1 MGGMPFG
8 FGVGGSGGG
17 FDVNALGAALQQ
29 LGRMLQ
35 SGGDDGPVQWSVVME
50 VARGVITTAGDSS
63 VSDAQRRAVAEA
75 CTLADVWLD
84 PVTVFPATSAAPQT
98 WCKSDWLVNTMPI
111 WKRIVEPIGA
121 QMTAAMNNNLPA
133 LGSDPQ
139 AVLNSLPENVREMLP
154 EGFTPDM
161 AAMLVPMLGMVQK
174 LGAAAFS
181 MQLGQAFGALAGDVL
196 SASDIG
202 IPLTEEPTRAI
213 VAGAVA
219 EFGSGLNID
228 EKDVMLYVALRES
241 AHDRLFAH
249 VPWLRARAIGAV
261 EAYAQH
267 MQISAQRLSE
277 AMQGIDMSNPE
288 ALQELMAG
296 GLVEPEPTEEQ
307 RAALARL
314 ETLLALIEGWVD
326 EVVTRAIGDR
336 MPSAPALQEAFR
348 RRRAAG
354 GPAEKSFGTLI
365 GMELRPRLA
374 REAGTVFA
382 AVRSSLGE
390 EKRDS
395 LWGHPDLLPDAEQLE
410 DPLGFVE
417 MVGEESGEPPVLE

>member
-17 FDVNALGAALQQ
+17 FDVNSLGAALQQ

-35 SGGDDGPVQWSVVME
+35 SGGEDGPVQWSVVTD
-50 VARGVITTAGDSS
+50 VARGVITNAGDPS
-63 VSDAQRRAVAEA
+63 VSDAQRRSVTEA

-84 PVTVFPATSAAPQT
+84 PVTVFPATAAAPQT
-98 WCKSDWLVNTMPI
+98 WCKSDWLVNTMPV

-121 QMTAAMNNNLPA
+121 QMSAAMNNNLPA

-181 MQLGQAFGALAGDVL
+181 MQLGQALGSLSGDVL

-202 IPLTEEPTRAI
+202 IPLTEEPSRAI

-267 MQISAQRLSE
+267 MHVSSQRLSE
-277 AMQGIDMSNPE
+277 AMQGIDISNPE

-296 GLVEPEPTEEQ
+296 GLVEPEPTDEQ

-382 AVRSSLGE
+382 AVRSSQGE
-390 EKRDS
+390 SKRDA
-395 LWGHPDLLPDAEQLE
+395 LWGHPDFLPDAEQLE

-417 MVGEESGEPPVLE
+417 TVGENSDEPPTLG

>member
-8 FGVGGSGGG
+8 FGVGGPGGG

-35 SGGDDGPVQWSVVME
+35 SGGEDGPVQWSVVME
-50 VARGVITTAGDSS
+50 VARQAITTAGDPS
-63 VSDAQRRAVAEA
+63 VSDAQRRAVVEA

-121 QMTAAMNNNLPA
+121 QMSAAMNNNLPA

-139 AVLNSLPENVREMLP
+139 AVLNSLPENIREMLP

-219 EFGSGLNID
+219 EFGSGLNIE

-267 MQISAQRLSE
+267 MHVSAQRLSE
-277 AMQGIDMSNPE
+277 AMQGIDISNPE

-365 GMELRPRLA
+365 GMDLRPRLA

-382 AVRSSLGE
+382 AVRSSMGE

-417 MVGEESGEPPVLE
+417 LVGEDSGEPPVLE

>member
-63 VSDAQRRAVAEA
+63 VSDAQRRAVAET

-417 MVGEESGEPPVLE
+417 MVGEESGDPPVLE

>member
-8 FGVGGSGGG
+8 FGTGGSGGG

-35 SGGDDGPVQWSVVME
+35 SGGEDGPVQWSVVME
-50 VARGVITTAGDSS
+50 VARGVITNAGDPS
-63 VSDAQRRAVAEA
+63 VSDAQRRAVTEA

-84 PVTVFPATSAAPQT
+84 PVTVFPATSAAPLA
-98 WCKSDWLVNTMPI
+98 WCKSDWLVSTMPV

-121 QMTAAMNNNLPA
+121 QMTAAMNNNLPE

-154 EGFTPDM
+154 EGFSPDM

-202 IPLTEEPTRAI
+202 IPLTEEPSRAI

-219 EFGSGLNID
+219 EFGSGLNVD

-267 MQISAQRLSE
+267 MQVSAQRLSE
-277 AMQGIDMSNPE
+277 AMQGIDISNPE

-296 GLVEPEPTEEQ
+296 GLVEPEPTDEQ

-382 AVRSSLGE
+382 AVRSSMGE

-395 LWGHPDLLPDAEQLE
+395 LWGHPDFLPDAEQLE

-417 MVGEESGEPPVLE
+417 MVGEDSGEPPILE

>member
-35 SGGDDGPVQWSVVME
+35 SGGEDGPVQWSVVME
-50 VARGVITTAGDSS
+50 VARGAITSSGDPS
-63 VSDAQRRAVAEA
+63 VSDAQRRAVTES

-121 QMTAAMNNNLPA
+121 QMSAAMNNNLPA

-213 VAGAVA
+213 VAAAVV

-267 MQISAQRLSE
+267 MQVSAQRMSE
-277 AMQGIDMSNPE
+277 AMQGIDISNPE

-296 GLVEPEPTEEQ
+296 GLMEPEPTDEQ

-336 MPSAPALQEAFR
+336 MPAAPALQEAFR

-382 AVRSSLGE
+382 AVRSSMGE
-390 EKRDS
+390 AKRDS
-395 LWGHPDLLPDAEQLE
+395 LWGHPDFLPDAEQLE

>member
-213 VAGAVA
+213 VARAVA

-296 GLVEPEPTEEQ
+296 GLLEPEPTEEQ

-395 LWGHPDLLPDAEQLE
+395 LWGHPDFLPDAEQLE

>member
-417 MVGEESGEPPVLE
+417 MVGEESGDPPVLE